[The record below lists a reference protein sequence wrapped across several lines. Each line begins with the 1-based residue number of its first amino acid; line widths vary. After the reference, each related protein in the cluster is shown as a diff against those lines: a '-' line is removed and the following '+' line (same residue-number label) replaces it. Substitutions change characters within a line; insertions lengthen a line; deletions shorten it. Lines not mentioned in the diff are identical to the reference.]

1 MKGVGMEGLFVAR
14 CRDGNWALLV
24 KISDWVL
31 LVRVV
36 DPGFI
41 ASRRYQVFV
50 DGTSLVI
57 RAVIFAT

>member
-1 MKGVGMEGLFVAR
+1 MEGLFVAC

-31 LVRVV
+31 LVEIV
-36 DPGFI
+36 DPGLI

-50 DGTSLVI
+50 DSTSLVI
-57 RAVIFAT
+57 RGVIFAT